1 MRYLNF
7 IFLTLILIL
16 GSCSLDRDN
25 FPKTGDPHIKAI
37 EAEFKASATLSDE
50 GKIVTSQEK
59 LALDNYL
66 NEYNRRGRGPITVK
80 LLKKNHIIAH
90 KITSLL
96 QKKGVMSDQI
106 VFELNKDENLMQNTV
121 FFHFNG
127 YLLKVSNCNDW
138 SGANGFNPKNLPH
151 TNFGC
156 AYNRN
161 IGLMLS
167 DPGDT
172 IAPEAFGGDDPSRPS
187 RVIQKYKSG
196 QPTGASAPQGETGS
210 TTQ

>member
-16 GSCSLDRDN
+16 GSCSLDKDN
-25 FPKTGDPHIKAI
+25 ISEIGDSHIKAI
-37 EAEFKASATLSDE
+37 EAEFKASATLSEE
-50 GKIVTSQEK
+50 GKIVNSQER
-59 LALDNYL
+59 LVLDNYL

-80 LLKKNHIIAH
+80 LIKKNPIIER

-96 QKKGVMSDQI
+96 RKKGVVLDQI
-106 VFELNKDENLMQNTV
+106 VFELSRNKNLRKNSV

-127 YLLKVSNCNDW
+127 YLLKVPNCNDW
-138 SGANGFNPKNLPH
+138 SGSNGFNPKNLPH